1 MCINLEQMFESM
13 YNFSSKKKGMYTMVE
28 SIKSN
33 IIKNLEEVQDLEILR
48 LVNAIIEESNRI
60 NKKRS
65 S

>member
-1 MCINLEQMFESM
+1 MI
-13 YNFSSKKKGMYTMVE
+13 E

-33 IIKNLEEVQDLEILR
+33 IIKNLEGVQDLEILR